1 MKIEVEMMNN
11 NVDFCEKH
19 SGFERG
25 INGKDNVQSQK
36 FVGKLKGFK
45 NYLICTKHAIF
56 ATEPSRVQVTRTSL
70 ETPETKFL
78 SVFRD

>member
-1 MKIEVEMMNN
+1 MNN
-11 NVDFCEKH
+11 NDNFCEKH

-25 INGKDNVQSQK
+25 INEKDNVQSQK

-45 NYLICTKHAIF
+45 NYLICTKHVIF
-56 ATEPSRVQVTRTSL
+56 VTEPSRVQVTRTSL
-70 ETPETKFL
+70 ETLEAKFL